1 MNAAI
6 DLAQKAG
13 QNEKKLY
20 GGVETGGTKINCLI
34 ATGPNDIRA
43 EARFSTTTPDENVR
57 QIVSFFQHHLRDAPI
72 TALGIASFGPLDL
85 TSSSPTYGYVTV
97 SNKPA
102 WEFSNI
108 AGKLQQ
114 ALQVPVVIDTDVN
127 GSALGEYVWGAASK
141 VENVLYITVGTG
153 IGVGVVIN
161 GKPLHGLVHPEG
173 GHILVPHDWLAD
185 PFIGVCP
192 FHGDCLEGLASGPAM
207 RRRWG
212 QPAEA
217 LDAEHPAWYLEA
229 NYLGLGLHN
238 LILSLSPNRIVLGGG
253 VMNQIHLF
261 PLIRRKVQQSI
272 SGYLHAEPIT
282 MKIDE
287 YIVPAG
293 LAPRSGML
301 GAIALAASYGQSG
314 VPV

>member
-1 MNAAI
+1 MKAVNDP
-6 DLAQKAG
+6 DLKTG
-13 QNEKKLY
+13 QTEKKLY

-34 ATGPNDIRA
+34 AAGPEDIRA
-43 EARFSTTTPDENVR
+43 EARYSTTTPAENAR
-57 QIVSFFQHHLRDAPI
+57 QIVSFFQHHMRETPI
-72 TALGIASFGPLDL
+72 QALGIASFGPLDL
-85 TSSSPTYGYVTV
+85 TAGSPTYGYVTV

-102 WEFSNI
+102 WEYSNI
-108 AGKLQQ
+108 AGKLQE
-114 ALQVPVVIDTDVN
+114 ALQVPAVIDTDVN
-127 GSALGEYVWGAASK
+127 GAALGEYMWGAARN

-207 RRRWG
+207 KRRWG
-212 QPAEA
+212 QPAES

-229 NYLGLGLHN
+229 NYLGMGLHN
-238 LILSLSPNRIVLGGG
+238 LILSLSPNRIVMGGG
-253 VMNQIHLF
+253 VMNQKHLF
-261 PLIRRKVQQSI
+261 PLIRRKVQQCL
-272 SGYLHAEPIT
+272 SGYLHAEPIIL
-282 MKIDE
+282 KIDE

-301 GAIALAASYGQSG
+301 GAIALAQSLG
-314 VPV
+314 

>member
-1 MNAAI
+1 MNGTVDPI
-6 DLAQKAG
+6 QKAG
-13 QNEKKLY
+13 QEEKKLY

-34 ATGPNDIRA
+34 ATSPADIRA
-43 EARFSTTTPDENVR
+43 EARFSTTTPDENIR
-57 QIVSFFQHHLRDAPI
+57 QIIGFFQTHMRDAPI
-72 TALGIASFGPLDL
+72 VALGVASFGPLDL
-85 TSSSPTYGYVTV
+85 KVDSPTYGYVTV
-97 SNKPA
+97 SNKPS

-108 AGKLQQ
+108 ASKLKH
-114 ALQVPVVIDTDVN
+114 ALQVPVTIDTDVN
-127 GSALGEYVWGAASK
+127 GAALGEYTWGAAK
-141 VENVLYITVGTG
+141 NLENVLYITVGTG

-192 FHGDCLEGLASGPAM
+192 FHGDCLEGLASGPAIK
-207 RRRWG
+207 RRWG
-212 QPAEA
+212 QSAEA

-253 VMNQIHLF
+253 VMNQKHLF
-261 PLIRRKVQQSI
+261 PLIRRKVQQAL
-272 SGYLHAEPIT
+272 SGYLHTEAIT
-282 MKIDE
+282 QKIDE
-287 YIVPAG
+287 YIVPAR

-301 GAIALAASYGQSG
+301 GAIALAASLG
-314 VPV
+314 